1 MHLFKRNEDLH
12 FFLGQFRKIA
22 HRIGF
27 VPTMG
32 ALHQGHLSLVQKA
45 LEENDLVICS
55 IFVNPTQFD
64 DRQDLAT
71 YPRPIEEDFEKLEKI
86 GCQVLYLP
94 DAEQVYPEGIQLL
107 NLDLNGLDRTMEGTY
122 RAGHFKGVVQV
133 VHRLL
138 DIVRPDALYMGQKDF
153 QQYVIVKYMIKA
165 LGLAVRLVSVPIVR
179 EVDGLAMS
187 SRNIRLGA
195 RGRQK
200 ASWISKVLFEA
211 RREIKMQKNLSLLKA
226 SAIEKLK
233 AQEMEI
239 DYFEIINTDTLQSVK
254 HWDDAEQIVACTS
267 VRVEKVRLLDNI
279 LLKG

>member
-226 SAIEKLK
+226 SAIKKLK

>member
-1 MHLFKRNEDLH
+1 MNLIYSNLGIAKWVNENNAS
-12 FFLGQFRKIA
+12 K
-22 HRIGF
+22 IGF

-32 ALHQGHLSLVQKA
+32 ALHDGHLSLVQKA
-45 LEENDLVICS
+45 KQFSDKIVVS
-55 IFVNPTQFD
+55 IFVNPTQFGNSND
-64 DRQDLAT
+64 FDQYPNSISEDIDLLHQLDVDAVFLPKSAEEL
-71 YPRPIEEDFEKLEKI
+71 YSDENYNGFSFGSIEK
-86 GCQVLYLP
+86 V
-94 DAEQVYPEGIQLL
+94 
-107 NLDLNGLDRTMEGTY
+107 MEGTH
-122 RAGHFKGVVQV
+122 RKGHFDGVARV
-133 VHRLL
+133 VKLFLDLIQPDFAFFGEKDYQQLL
-138 DIVRPDALYMGQKDF
+138 I
-153 QQYVIVKYMIKA
+153 IKELTA
-165 LGLAVRLVSVPIVR
+165 KIGIKTKIISCETVR
-179 EVDGLAMS
+179 ETDGLAMS

-226 SAIEKLK
+226 SAIKKLK

>member
-179 EVDGLAMS
+179 EADGLAMS

-239 DYFEIINTDTLQSVK
+239 DYFEIINTDTLQSVE

>member
-94 DAEQVYPEGIQLL
+94 NAEQVYPEGIQLL

-226 SAIEKLK
+226 SAIKKLK

>member
-1 MHLFKRNEDLH
+1 
-12 FFLGQFRKIA
+12 
-22 HRIGF
+22 
-27 VPTMG
+27 
-32 ALHQGHLSLVQKA
+32 
-45 LEENDLVICS
+45 
-55 IFVNPTQFD
+55 
-64 DRQDLAT
+64 
-71 YPRPIEEDFEKLEKI
+71 
-86 GCQVLYLP
+86 
-94 DAEQVYPEGIQLL
+94 
-107 NLDLNGLDRTMEGTY
+107 MEGTY

-179 EVDGLAMS
+179 EADGLAMS

-226 SAIEKLK
+226 SAIKKLK